1 MDETTAELLALGNFH
16 HFLLEVLLAQ
26 TFAANPD
33 GAEALAALKTG
44 IVDRIERR
52 TTFRPG
58 EAPQSSEEQED
69 VTEVMARTVLLV
81 RRFLDRTEARRKEIR
96 ESEGP
101 WAHR

>member
-33 GAEALAALKTG
+33 GAEALAALKAG
-44 IVDRIERR
+44 IIDRFERR

-58 EAPQSSEEQED
+58 EAPRTSEEQED
-69 VTEVMARTVLLV
+69 VAEVMARTVLLA
-81 RRFLDRTEARRKEIR
+81 RRFFDRTEARRTEIR
-96 ESEGP
+96 ESTDPSG
-101 WAHR
+101 RQ